1 MPVLRAPSDPWV
13 AGGLVLLAFLTFGTV
28 FLYRSAPQSVAEARS
43 RGWVAVRPSAFQPRI
58 ARADERSRAA
68 VAAASNGDTVG
79 AVREYAAAAEE
90 AWTARGLASNDAE
103 RATATELWA
112 GLTLDRAGLML
123 RTASAP
129 WWRRDNDTMLREALA
144 SVQRVTTVPTTAA
157 TRQRA
162 STLAAEI
169 QRKLQPGPLEWIPRR

>member
-1 MPVLRAPSDPWV
+1 MRALRAPSDPWV
-13 AGGLVLLAFLTFGTV
+13 AGGLILLSFLTVGTV
-28 FLYRSAPQSVAEARS
+28 LLYRSAPQSVAEARS

-58 ARADERSRAA
+58 ARAGERARAA
-68 VAAASNGDTVG
+68 VAAAAAGDTLG
-79 AVREYAAAAEE
+79 AVREYAAAAAE
-90 AWTARGLASNDAE
+90 AWTARGLASAEAE

-123 RTASAP
+123 RSASAP
-129 WWRRDNDTMLREALA
+129 WWRGDNDPMLREALA
-144 SVQRVTTVPTTAA
+144 SAKRVTAVPTTAA

-162 STLAAEI
+162 ATLAGEI